1 MTYEGGDEVKHNCCL
16 FERLFRVKKNKVL
29 RFEIYFFFAL
39 EIFMFSYYA
48 NEESDDDIGNSTKT
62 IHY

>member
-1 MTYEGGDEVKHNCCL
+1 MTYEGADEVKNNCCL
-16 FERLFRVKKNKVL
+16 FETLFRVKKNKVFH
-29 RFEIYFFFAL
+29 FEIYFFFAL

-48 NEESDDDIGNSTKT
+48 NEESDDNIGGSTKT